1 MNPALI
7 SSQDTE
13 MTYQSALVM
22 TIHRVLAQN
31 RINLAAIAKV
41 TQIPLATIRRVTSP
55 ATAPT
60 GLAAWESLLR
70 AIGASVH
77 VEFQGAPSQVDLPD
91 LHAKHLHA
99 VHERLVDRAYAEPS
113 SNLGHRRPKTRV
125 SRKQVS
131 RETTALRNR
140 IVQILDDSL
149 PTGRHRTTSLFAPVA
164 AMISGV
170 AAAGVMGR
178 SFDTLEL
185 VTGVPGRTHRQLCT
199 PDEQRPIAI
208 LQTVLGMAGVVVVV
222 EHQKARWE
230 IGHSTPV
237 AAPAFLKTTNHQTG
251 ATRGAPSHEHLPLAP
266 SQILNAL
273 LGERPIFQ
281 DLVIA
286 ATRAGI
292 SATTIRSWERR
303 RRDPL
308 LEALETMTAAL
319 RHQQFVAGYQQFP
332 DQFAGI
338 LVVDHR
344 AAGHPDPEI
353 VAGFADA
360 IAAGAR
366 LAVARFEM
374 SLEAEVDQGVQLTI
388 GANLDAAAVAAVAA
402 VRATEFDELLAPETQ
417 TAVTALAGGNVDF
430 CLIDEFHHFTLLRE
444 VNAAPNRRH
453 RAWTQNSGRRCKRCT
468 EHPRN

>member
-1 MNPALI
+1 
-7 SSQDTE
+7 

-319 RHQQFVAGYQQFP
+319 GGRIILSGRLQRNLTPIDPSPARLEQAFRQTCSAYRWSVGRTTGLSGNELAEEVRRRVEHTRKRVREHLRLLPSPESNGVVSWIRTRRASLQKHGLGSVLELSLITGLNRSIIDRILLDAAPIDAVHLG
-332 DQFAGI
+332 AMEELGISI
-338 LVVDHR
+338 LVSLRETPSSTVTDPPLGM
-344 AAGHPDPEI
+344 AGHP
-353 VAGFADA
+353 
-360 IAAGAR
+360 
-366 LAVARFEM
+366 
-374 SLEAEVDQGVQLTI
+374 
-388 GANLDAAAVAAVAA
+388 
-402 VRATEFDELLAPETQ
+402 
-417 TAVTALAGGNVDF
+417 
-430 CLIDEFHHFTLLRE
+430 
-444 VNAAPNRRH
+444 
-453 RAWTQNSGRRCKRCT
+453 
-468 EHPRN
+468 